1 MHSTTTCRQELLQ
14 EGSRYVETRGGGAGG
29 STAADAYSR
38 YTCSCEAPAPKTFV
52 RRARL
57 AGELGRKGT
66 P

>member
-38 YTCSCEAPAPKTFV
+38 
-52 RRARL
+52 
-57 AGELGRKGT
+57 
-66 P
+66 